1 MAVPAHETVVYGRRV
16 SFWALVQ
23 NELLKILRRKEI
35 LWFGLILLLVFG
47 ISFAW
52 TWHTRSSA
60 RAEADSGLRYWE
72 VKFEQS
78 IEKTRQEYSR
88 EMGEKDLTPEQK
100 AEAEAARDAA
110 VAQIRA
116 EKDRMLGAYREKGV
130 SPATPLSVWWHVDT
144 LWHATFGLLA
154 FFVFAEGVMIQTSE
168 FSDGT
173 VRLLFAQPVSRTRI
187 YFAKT
192 ISLLLYLAAAL
203 VLAALSLLVSFVFF
217 PGESNAAILWSDRQG
232 NVHVLPY
239 DRALFR
245 LMGTEVLGEIFFVFL
260 GFSVGALLVKTVYA
274 FAFTLLGIFGGK
286 TAQGILFLT
295 TVLLPGASGE
305 KVPEIVR
312 WVFRVS
318 PLTYSGNLG
327 PFLFRDLLSAGSS
340 SLFSGG
346 ETVFTSQGGFAVS
359 AGQMS
364 QWGIESPP
372 FLNSLSDAYLQV
384 QVLGNISLW
393 GGVGILLAW
402 TVALW
407 LLGYIAFVRREV

>member
-1 MAVPAHETVVYGRRV
+1 MAVPAHETGVYGRRV

-23 NELLKILRRKEI
+23 NELLKILRRREI
-35 LWFGLILLLVFG
+35 LWFGLILLLIFG

-60 RAEADSGLRYWE
+60 RAEADGGLRYWE
-72 VKFEQS
+72 VKFDQS
-78 IEKTRQEYSR
+78 IEKTQQEYSR
-88 EMGEKDLTPEQK
+88 EMSEKDLTPEQK
-100 AEAEAARDAA
+100 AEMEAARDAA

-116 EKDRMLGAYREKGV
+116 EKDRILGAYRERGV
-130 SPATPLSVWWHVDT
+130 PPATPLSVWWHVDT
-144 LWHATFGLLA
+144 LWHWTFGLLA

-187 YFAKT
+187 YLAKT
-192 ISLLLYLAAAL
+192 ASLLLLYLAAAL
-203 VLAALSLLVSFVFF
+203 VLAALSLLVSFALF

-232 NVHVLPY
+232 NVHTLPY

-245 LMGTEVLGEIFFVFL
+245 LMGTEVLGEIFFVLL
-260 GFSVGALLVKTVYA
+260 GFSIGALLVKTVYA
-274 FAFTLLGIFGGK
+274 FAFTLLGIFGGR
-286 TAQGILFLT
+286 TAQGILYLT

-305 KVPEIVR
+305 KVPELVR

-340 SLFSGG
+340 LPFSGG
-346 ETVFTSQGGFAVS
+346 ETISTSQGG
-359 AGQMS
+359 
-364 QWGIESPP
+364 
-372 FLNSLSDAYLQV
+372 
-384 QVLGNISLW
+384 
-393 GGVGILLAW
+393 
-402 TVALW
+402 
-407 LLGYIAFVRREV
+407 